1 VKPLYRRWLPPLLWA
16 AGIFALSAR
25 SRLPTLPPLLDWDK
39 GQHAL
44 AYALGGVLLARA
56 LRPRR
61 HAWLL
66 ALALGSLYGVSDE
79 IHQSFVRGRQ
89 ADPLDWVADTLGV
102 LAGIALFHFLA
113 HRRARSA
120 GPAPARHAQPV
131 SP

>member
-1 VKPLYRRWLPPLLWA
+1 
-16 AGIFALSAR
+16 
-25 SRLPTLPPLLDWDK
+25 
-39 GQHAL
+39 
-44 AYALGGVLLARA
+44 VLLARA

-120 GPAPARHAQPV
+120 GPAPAGHAQPV